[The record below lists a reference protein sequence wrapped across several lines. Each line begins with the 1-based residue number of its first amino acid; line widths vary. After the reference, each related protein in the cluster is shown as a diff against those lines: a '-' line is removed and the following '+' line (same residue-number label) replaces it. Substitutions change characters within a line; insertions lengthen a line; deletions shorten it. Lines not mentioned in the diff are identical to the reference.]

1 MQEKLNEIIGFCN
14 KRMTH
19 IPKEELKMSSKIQ
32 RSHYIR
38 GTRSD
43 YELATKGMKPIC
55 NISGINDSTGLWL
68 VHPINCKIIHLFRYE
83 KRDPFEAIYTWTET
97 SYDPNAKTGFSSS
110 GRKIVRLGKKTY
122 YLARIVA
129 STFVNNDDPQV
140 KTIVVHKNG
149 DKRDCRASN
158 LDWVSKN
165 DLSAYKKNHRPLKL
179 NLKPKN
185 KANS

>member
-1 MQEKLNEIIGFCN
+1 MGKI
-14 KRMTH
+14 KRTH
-19 IPKEELKMSSKIQ
+19 
-32 RSHYIR
+32 YFR
-38 GTRSD
+38 GTKAD
-43 YELATKGMKPIC
+43 FDLATEGMRPIS
-55 NISGINDSTGLWL
+55 NIPGINDGVGFWL
-68 VHPINCKIIHLFRYE
+68 VHPITCTIIHLFRYE

-140 KTIVVHKNG
+140 KTIVIHKNG
-149 DKRDCRASN
+149 NKRDCRASN
-158 LDWVSKN
+158 LVWISPKELNSYRKN
-165 DLSAYKKNHRPLKL
+165 AVPRLKL

-185 KANS
+185 Q